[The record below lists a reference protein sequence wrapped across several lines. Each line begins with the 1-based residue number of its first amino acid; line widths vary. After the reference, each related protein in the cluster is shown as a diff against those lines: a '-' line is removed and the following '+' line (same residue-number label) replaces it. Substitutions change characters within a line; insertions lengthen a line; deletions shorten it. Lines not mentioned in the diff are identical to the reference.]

1 MEHLIAEFK
10 LTSSVIKKINKDLLK
25 IFYENYILHKTDF
38 AFTID
43 YDWFRIYNNDIM
55 TTLENPDNV
64 LRLYLIPKYSKLLE
78 IISFL
83 LECFFSKR
91 FGISTIKFWNMVY
104 DETLGPVDIESDE
117 NSPAIVIYFTHDIP
131 SFEYFRDLLIEK
143 YKDVESYIPSKIPN
157 IGTKRTKINDLI
169 YWSNY
174 TTTRQKYLKY
184 KNKYIMLK
192 NKLNK
197 N

>member
-1 MEHLIAEFK
+1 MEHLIAQFG
-10 LTSSVIKKINKDLLK
+10 LTSGVIKKINKDLLK
-25 IFYENYILHKTDF
+25 IFYENYILHKSE
-38 AFTID
+38 FTFKID
-43 YDWFRIYNNDIM
+43 YQWFRIYNNDIM
-55 TTLENPDNV
+55 DTLEDPDNV
-64 LRLYLIPKYSKLLE
+64 LRLYLNPKYSKLFE
-78 IISFL
+78 IILFL

-91 FGISTIKFWNMVY
+91 FGISTIKFWNMIY
-104 DETLGPVDIESDE
+104 DETIGPIDIESVE
-117 NSPAIVIYFTHDIP
+117 NSPAIVIFFTHDRS
-131 SFEYFRDLLIEK
+131 SFEIFRDLLIEK
-143 YKDVESYIPSKIPN
+143 YKDVKSYIPLKIPN